1 VKAGDIAKVVGI
13 PPNLVDGE
21 GMQSRALF
29 AACLG
34 RTFVIAAMES
44 VVGLPHPLAKLD
56 VGHVIGEEPWK
67 HTIWV
72 EPEYLELETP
82 RVNE

>member
-1 VKAGDIAKVVGI
+1 VKAGDTAKLVGI
-13 PPNLVDGE
+13 PPNVADKGE
-21 GMQSRALF
+21 MQTRTLF
-29 AACLG
+29 EKCLG

-44 VVGLPHPLAKLD
+44 VEGLPYPLAKLD

-72 EPEYLELETP
+72 EPEYLELQAS
-82 RVNE
+82 